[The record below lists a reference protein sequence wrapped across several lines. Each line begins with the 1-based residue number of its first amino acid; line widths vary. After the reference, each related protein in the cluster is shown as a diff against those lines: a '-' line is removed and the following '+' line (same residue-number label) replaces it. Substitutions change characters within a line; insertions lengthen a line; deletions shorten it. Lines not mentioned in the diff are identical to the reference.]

1 MSYRGGMTTPWP
13 HVLQQVQQLNDP
25 QAPFSYS
32 VTPEG
37 VIVGFWDVAKIQML
51 GLTGASTFD
60 KEYRVDVRPTGE
72 GEIAL
77 EEHHAESRG
86 SVGAGGAR
94 FEKQMF
100 KGKSTQKSFGMQIG
114 VGGSSHGQPT
124 NVAGWSFDTDAIKG
138 PLLGFLEHHGWTR
151 KKGFFGR
158 LFG

>member
-77 EEHHAESRG
+77 EEHHTESRG

-114 VGGSSHGQPT
+114 VGGTSHGQPT
-124 NVAGWSFDTDAIKG
+124 NVPAPAEGSPRPCAVSPGWPSACGRCSAPWRPGPAG
-138 PLLGFLEHHGWTR
+138 
-151 KKGFFGR
+151 
-158 LFG
+158 